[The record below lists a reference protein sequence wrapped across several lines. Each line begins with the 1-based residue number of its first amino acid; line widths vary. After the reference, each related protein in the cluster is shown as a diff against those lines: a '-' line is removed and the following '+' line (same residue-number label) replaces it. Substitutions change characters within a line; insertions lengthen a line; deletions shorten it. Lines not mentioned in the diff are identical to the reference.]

1 MYDKLS
7 QELKDARSRSGISLQ
22 QLANKTRID
31 LRFIE
36 SMEDGNFDFLPDLY
50 VKSFLKEYVRFVGLD
65 EKLIL
70 KKYEA
75 AKQGKE
81 YVEPTPETITDKIKE
96 IKEARIEREVTKHP
110 KPIIT
115 YTNPPVEESH
125 QSAQELLNRRN
136 ILILGSAGGI
146 LIIFL
151 FVYFLFIRKSP
162 DIIVDEKPVEELV
175 QESKQR
181 YVEDEPK
188 KTVEDN
194 ANKATANDSL
204 HLSITASD
212 TCWVK
217 AMLDSVKP
225 DEFRLYPHTSRVIS
239 AASNFRIRIGN
250 AFKVQLQLNNKPLN
264 FDPKS
269 KVASFYV
276 DASGLK
282 LLESSPKTKKQ

>member
-7 QELKDARSRSGISLQ
+7 QELKDARTRAGISLQ
-22 QLANKTRID
+22 QLASKTRID

-36 SMEDGNFDFLPDLY
+36 SMEDGNFSFLPDLY
-50 VKSFLKEYVRFVGLD
+50 VKSFLKEYVRYVGLD
-65 EKLIL
+65 ENLIL

-81 YVEPTPETITDKIKE
+81 FIEPPQETLSEKLKE
-96 IKEARIEREVTKHP
+96 IKEAKIEHEAAKHP
-110 KPIIT
+110 KPIVT
-115 YTNPPVEESH
+115 YTNPPPEEPNT
-125 QSAQELLNRRN
+125 SAQDLLNKRN
-136 ILILGSAGGI
+136 IIILGSAAGV
-146 LIIFL
+146 LVIFFL
-151 FVYFLFIRKSP
+151 VYFLFFRKSP
-162 DIIVDEKPVEELV
+162 DIVVDEKPVEELI

-188 KTVEDN
+188 KVEDTI
-194 ANKATANDSL
+194 NKTAAVNDSL
-204 HLSITASD
+204 HLSISTSD

-217 AMLDSVKP
+217 AILDSNKNE
-225 DEFRLYPHTSRVIS
+225 EFRIYPNSSRVIS

-250 AFKVQLQLNNKPLN
+250 AFKVHLQLNSKPLN

-269 KVASFYV
+269 KVANFYV

-282 LLESSPKTKKQ
+282 LLESPPKIKK